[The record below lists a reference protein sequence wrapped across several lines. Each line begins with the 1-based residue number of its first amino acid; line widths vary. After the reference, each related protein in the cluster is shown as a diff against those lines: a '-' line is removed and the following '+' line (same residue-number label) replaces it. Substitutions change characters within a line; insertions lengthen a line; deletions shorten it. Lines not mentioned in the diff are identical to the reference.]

1 MKILI
6 LSHELKN
13 LKMRW
18 NKITSQHGVLLYWE
32 CVFVNVPF
40 IVRIVDEKEY
50 WKAGLLFQFGD
61 HVKLLTSETY
71 PSIGTA
77 KSEVE
82 SFVLDHLALY
92 SAQVHRECLEA
103 NVMTWRK
110 LKEQLDQIPEDQ
122 LDEAINHLD
131 TDGYWVGEPR
141 IELAD
146 EDQYAE
152 IDDFRDVTGSV
163 VNPKDYSL
171 VVEKGKYFLSTCQV

>member
-1 MKILI
+1 
-6 LSHELKN
+6 
-13 LKMRW
+13 MRW
-18 NKITSQHGVLLYWE
+18 TQVNNCWE

-40 IVRIVDEKEY
+40 Y
-50 WKAGLLFQFGD
+50 
-61 HVKLLTSETY
+61 VKVVQGKYKVESRLHFVSPIPSTILTTSEY
-71 PSIGTA
+71 DSVEDA
-77 KSEVE
+77 KSDVNN
-82 SFVLDHLALY
+82 FVMNHLALY
-92 SAQVHRECLEA
+92 SAQVHRECLGA

-110 LKEQLDQIPEDQ
+110 LREQLDQIPEDQ

-152 IDDFRDVTGSV
+152 IDDFKDVTGNV

>member
-1 MKILI
+1 
-6 LSHELKN
+6 
-13 LKMRW
+13 MRW
-18 NKITSQHGVLLYWE
+18 TKITSQHGVLLYWE

-50 WKAGLLFQFGD
+50 WTAGLLFQFGD

-82 SFVLDHLALY
+82 SFVLNHLAQY

-122 LDEAINHLD
+122 MDEEIKVLD
-131 TDGYWVGEPR
+131 TGWDWCGTPSIVKAE
-141 IELAD
+141 
-146 EDQYAE
+146 EDQHKN
-152 IDDFRDVTGSV
+152 DDNSNDLDIENTDLDFCNHSV
-163 VNPKDYSL
+163 
-171 VVEKGKYFLSTCQV
+171 VVEKGHYYLHTEL

>member
-122 LDEAINHLD
+122 LDEEIKVLD
-131 TDGYWVGEPR
+131 SDNDWMGEPE
-141 IELAD
+141 IIKAEKNMFCDEVSSQDVSKGYPVVDKDHYYLSVEL
-146 EDQYAE
+146 
-152 IDDFRDVTGSV
+152 
-163 VNPKDYSL
+163 
-171 VVEKGKYFLSTCQV
+171 

>member
-1 MKILI
+1 
-6 LSHELKN
+6 
-13 LKMRW
+13 MRW
-18 NKITSQHGVLLYWE
+18 SEITASGVKYWE

-40 IVRIVDEKEY
+40 KVVVELTPQAVTSTLYLVWNHTTHIQLAKKEC
-50 WKAGLLFQFGD
+50 
-61 HVKLLTSETY
+61 E
-71 PSIGTA
+71 SIEQA

-82 SFVLDHLALY
+82 SFILDHLALY
-92 SAQVHRECLEA
+92 SAQVHRECLNT

-146 EDQYAE
+146 NDLFMESADCKDCSDWEPIGEDQE
-152 IDDFRDVTGSV
+152 
-163 VNPKDYSL
+163 L

>member
-1 MKILI
+1 
-6 LSHELKN
+6 
-13 LKMRW
+13 MRW
-18 NKITSQHGVLLYWE
+18 TKVNDQWQ

-40 IVRIVDEKEY
+40 KVILVDKVEFI
-50 WKAGLLFQFGD
+50 KATLLFTHDDFW
-61 HVKLLTSETY
+61 VREIATKTY
-71 PSIGTA
+71 ASVELA

-82 SFVLDHLALY
+82 QFILEHLALY

-110 LKEQLDQIPEDQ
+110 LKQQLDEIPEDQ

-146 EDQYAE
+146 NDLFMESADCKDCSDWEPIGEDQE
-152 IDDFRDVTGSV
+152 
-163 VNPKDYSL
+163 L

>member
-1 MKILI
+1 
-6 LSHELKN
+6 
-13 LKMRW
+13 MRW

-141 IELAD
+141 IELTECDMYAD
-146 EDQYAE
+146 EEDRRDCTGNTF
-152 IDDFRDVTGSV
+152 ISDDSE
-163 VNPKDYSL
+163 L
-171 VVEKGKYFLSTCQV
+171 VVEKGKYFLSTCEI